1 MRVFSTCSILDF
13 RDAPFSIY
21 EELTDAVCADV
32 VCVSEVGSCAI
43 ADLNVLE
50 LMA

>member
-1 MRVFSTCSILDF
+1 LLALFFSV
-13 RDAPFSIY
+13 Y
-21 EELTDAVCADV
+21 EELTDV

-50 LMA
+50 LMASPGWTQARLLVI